1 VRLHLDE
8 CLPYRLAL
16 ALCAEGRD
24 ASHPRTH
31 GGSGGPDHAVLARC
45 VAQDRVLV
53 THDAAD
59 FRRLVGR
66 THIHPGLVILE
77 AADRATT
84 ERMVRAFL
92 DFVEEKREQE
102 DPATYMVNR
111 VVEVTSA
118 LVITT
123 YKLPEYE

>member
-1 VRLHLDE
+1 M
-8 CLPYRLAL
+8 
-16 ALCAEGRD
+16 
-24 ASHPRTH
+24 
-31 GGSGGPDHAVLARC
+31 
-45 VAQDRVLV
+45 

-66 THIHPGLVILE
+66 THIHPGLVVILE

-111 VVEVTSA
+111 VVEATSA